1 MIGGDSVKIVFK
13 IENFLKIEKAQ
24 IDIKAVFDEVTL
36 KKLIDYANI
45 ILANEK
51 EIILQNI
58 FNKDMLIG
66 SMQLEAT
73 SIDKKYKIIKITKEI
88 TSILSKQNAHFYEM
102 LMCILFLKKVKQE
115 YLSMNI
121 VLDI

>member
-73 SIDKKYKIIKITKEI
+73 SIDKKYKISKITKEI

>member
-1 MIGGDSVKIVFK
+1 
-13 IENFLKIEKAQ
+13 
-24 IDIKAVFDEVTL
+24 
-36 KKLIDYANI
+36 
-45 ILANEK
+45 
-51 EIILQNI
+51 
-58 FNKDMLIG
+58 MLIG

-88 TSILSKQNAHFYEM
+88 ASIFSKQNAHFYEM

-115 YLSMNI
+115 YLPMNI